1 MISRIFC
8 NLTALKWHYMME
20 KLMFY
25 IRLLLDIAYESWE
38 MALKLFQTQ
47 LALTNYQRLNF

>member
-38 MALKLFQTQ
+38 MALKFFQTQ
-47 LALTNYQRLNF
+47 LALPKYQRLNF